1 MAKKLRQTQPQSE
14 FDALT
19 ECQHRAAV
27 LIASGASYR
36 VVSDR
41 LGVNQCTLSDWNRK
55 PEFRAKVNELLKD
68 AQDSVSRRLVSAAS
82 VALNA
87 LLEIASSP
95 DASNRDR
102 ISAASRILDLVSPQP
117 AKPGPASAEEIEQ
130 QEQEEALWS
139 GLTKGLI

>member
-19 ECQHRAAV
+19 ECQHRAAG

-36 VVSDR
+36 TVSDR

-68 AQDSVSRRLVSAAS
+68 AQDAVSRRLVSAAA
-82 VALNA
+82 VALNT
-87 LLEIASSP
+87 LLEIASNP

-102 ISAASRILDLVSPQP
+102 ISAASRILDLVQP
-117 AKPGPASAEEIEQ
+117 VPTIPGPTTAEELE
-130 QEQEEALWS
+130 ERENEEEAWKQ
-139 GLTKGLI
+139 LTRLI